1 LFRSGY
7 QIVLHK
13 HGELLYD
20 GVKKTITDYI
30 KGIREKIMEHL
41 DEVFLIELL
50 AQWEKHRTAIGM
62 IRDIL
67 MYMDRNYVPQNKK
80 VPVYDLGIKIFG
92 QEVFHQNTLVRIQRL
107 LMDIIQKDRDGE
119 NIADRFLLKNL
130 CQMMIEISKKDIY
143 LPFFEQKFLIDS
155 REYFT
160 KEASLFFEKSTATD
174 YLERV
179 LLRLKQEK
187 ERANRCLDSGTK
199 PKIVDVLKMTMIE
212 AYKNRIIEKDGSGCI
227 VMLNDWRV
235 SDLRKVFD
243 VLSLVPGALKPCVAL
258 VKQFCTNEGLLIVK
272 EQDEKPIELIENSI
286 KLKER
291 YEELLIHSFSQV
303 KQGVTTRDSDFVSAV
318 KRSFDEIVNEN
329 QRFHEYLSL
338 YIDSKLKKGKT
349 QIPESEFDKLFDQ
362 AIGLF
367 RHLKDKDIFEKYYKS
382 HLAKRLLSDR
392 SQSDEAE
399 KSFITK
405 LKTEFGYQFTSKLE
419 GMFTDMR
426 VSKETMESYKNYSK
440 KAPIDINVQV
450 LTTGYWP
457 ISQSVNCTL
466 PLEITNTCNFFR
478 DFYVDKHTGR
488 KITWQ
493 YNMGTADIKAN
504 CFSKKYELNV
514 STFQMLILL
523 LFNDETSLT
532 FNEIAQQTKIPTQDL
547 KKNVLALTVKNIQ
560 HDRLLNKDKET
571 TMSPD
576 TVFELNSDFKS
587 KLIKVKISP
596 VVLKESKEQF
606 EETQQKMDEERKW
619 AMDATVV
626 RIMKARKVMEHRD
639 LVLECTNQLQG
650 RFMPSPEQLKKRI
663 ESLIEREY
671 LERSKDSR
679 TKYNYLA

>member
-1 LFRSGY
+1 VSL
-7 QIVLHK
+7 QI
-13 HGELLYD
+13 
-20 GVKKTITDYI
+20 
-30 KGIREKIMEHL
+30 
-41 DEVFLIELL
+41 
-50 AQWEKHRTAIGM
+50 
-62 IRDIL
+62 
-67 MYMDRNYVPQNKK
+67 
-80 VPVYDLGIKIFG
+80 
-92 QEVFHQNTLVRIQRL
+92 
-107 LMDIIQKDRDGE
+107 
-119 NIADRFLLKNL
+119 
-130 CQMMIEISKKDIY
+130 
-143 LPFFEQKFLIDS
+143 
-155 REYFT
+155 
-160 KEASLFFEKSTATD
+160 
-174 YLERV
+174 
-179 LLRLKQEK
+179 
-187 ERANRCLDSGTK
+187 
-199 PKIVDVLKMTMIE
+199 
-212 AYKNRIIEKDGSGCI
+212 
-227 VMLNDWRV
+227 
-235 SDLRKVFD
+235 
-243 VLSLVPGALKPCVAL
+243 
-258 VKQFCTNEGLLIVK
+258 
-272 EQDEKPIELIENSI
+272 
-286 KLKER
+286 
-291 YEELLIHSFSQV
+291 
-303 KQGVTTRDSDFVSAV
+303 VSAV

-457 ISQSVNCTL
+457 ISQSVMCNL

-576 TVFELNSDFKS
+576 TVFELNSEFKS